1 MGHRALVVE
10 DDLTLGE
17 VLRKKLE
24 REGHEV
30 VVATNQRDAY
40 HLLDDRELDFVL
52 LDLRLP
58 THEGDMDPHSQVGF
72 DILDHI
78 RDRFAQDELPVVVMT
93 AYEESS
99 QTAVRAL
106 NALANDYITKP
117 FEDSPVSLDE
127 KLALIGRTIEER
139 RASTSNEPKK
149 HSIVFT
155 RDRRR
160 IPFGAPVLFTI
171 CVDIHKL
178 ELIMVR
184 RRWSLVT
191 NDLTL
196 LIFGIQDAAL
206 MAQNLVL
213 AAESIGLGTCFL
225 GAAPH
230 AARTLRKRYK
240 LPERVFP
247 LVQLAVGYPA
257 EDPPPRPRYP
267 LKFVLFEEEYPVLSD
282 TDIEESMLVMDE
294 GYRAQDYY
302 KASNAMIELSGER
315 RETFTYDDYSWTEH
329 IARKWGQWFAELD
342 AVLEPLRSCGFNV
355 AAQQKDGEEAHSG

>member
-155 RDRRR
+155 RERVAIDGIPVGQRRVADLLR
-160 IPFGAPVLFTI
+160 LLGSRTLMLSRDVEAGAEVQMTGKEIARALDVQEAT
-171 CVDIHKL
+171 
-178 ELIMVR
+178 VR
-184 RRWSLVT
+184 QYVTRFRRW
-191 NDLTL
+191 
-196 LIFGIQDAAL
+196 I
-206 MAQNLVL
+206 
-213 AAESIGLGTCFL
+213 AAEYENRNLGSIGSDEIIRNCRDWKGYELNFTTCSI
-225 GAAPH
+225 
-230 AARTLRKRYK
+230 R
-240 LPERVFP
+240 
-247 LVQLAVGYPA
+247 
-257 EDPPPRPRYP
+257 
-267 LKFVLFEEEYPVLSD
+267 
-282 TDIEESMLVMDE
+282 
-294 GYRAQDYY
+294 
-302 KASNAMIELSGER
+302 SG
-315 RETFTYDDYSWTEH
+315 
-329 IARKWGQWFAELD
+329 
-342 AVLEPLRSCGFNV
+342 
-355 AAQQKDGEEAHSG
+355 